1 MELALAVFNIGAGI
15 GILAVGASVVYLAW
29 RLTPL
34 IAETR
39 ALTHDLRR
47 LTRTTEAELRPIL
60 DRAREVTRSAEVLT
74 EDAAVQVARLA
85 EMVHVMEDASRR
97 PITVAP
103 HPAEVRSVESTETSD
118 EGWDR

>member
-15 GILAVGASVVYLAW
+15 GILAVGASVAYLAW

-60 DRAREVTRSAEVLT
+60 DRAREVARSAEVLT
-74 EDAAVQVARLA
+74 EDAAVKVARLA
-85 EMVHVMEDASRR
+85 EMVEVMEDASRR
-97 PITVAP
+97 PVTAAAYPAP
-103 HPAEVRSVESTETSD
+103 VGSVESTETQD

>member
-15 GILAVGASVVYLAW
+15 GILAVGASVAYLAW

-74 EDAAVQVARLA
+74 EDAAVKVARLA
-85 EMVHVMEDASRR
+85 EMVEVMEDASRR
-97 PITVAP
+97 PVTAATYPAP
-103 HPAEVRSVESTETSD
+103 VGSVESTETQD